1 MMPAANGSSPAPIP
15 VSDEDSPLEKAE
27 RDKQAAEREAVM
39 SALTATHWNRKKA
52 ASLLNI
58 DYKAFL
64 YKMKKLGLG
73 VGNPAAH
80 KSAGSEVQS
89 IRRTGTTA

>member
-1 MMPAANGSSPAPIP
+1 LIHKSEASP
-15 VSDEDSPLEKAE
+15 VLDEDSPLDKAE
-27 RDKQAAEREAVM
+27 RAKQMAEKEAVLG
-39 SALTATHWNRKKA
+39 ALTATHWNRKKA

-73 VGNPAAH
+73 VENPEAH
-80 KSAGSEVQS
+80 KAASSEVHG
-89 IRRTGTTA
+89 IRRTGT